1 MSVFGCAQV
10 RELAPELA
18 LGVLGGAER
27 AEAIMHVND
36 CARCQALVLELTEA
50 VDALPLL
57 APEAEPPPGFEQR
70 VLASIDAGRRRTLRR
85 WITSVAVA
93 AAAAAILSIT
103 VVRVVDAGDSGSGST
118 AAAGG
123 SAPVA
128 ATMRGAGSSSPAGW
142 VYVTGHHAVAVA
154 LDYGVAPGVYQ
165 LKLVNGHGAHTVLG
179 MLTVADA
186 RGSWT
191 GSTSVTIGAG
201 STISL
206 VDGAGNTVCSARLPD
221 ATGAGAY
228 PA

>member
-1 MSVFGCAQV
+1 VSAFGCAQV

-70 VLASIDAGRRRTLRR
+70 VLASIDAGRRRTVRR

-103 VVRVVDAGDSGSGST
+103 LVRVIDAGDSSSGSP

-123 SAPVA
+123 GAPVA
-128 ATMRGAGSSSPAGW
+128 APMVGAGSSGPAGW
-142 VYVTGHHAVAVA
+142 VYVIGHHAVAVA
-154 LDYGVAPGVYQ
+154 LDYGIAPGVYQ
-165 LKLVNGHGAHTVLG
+165 LKLATGHGSHTVLG
-179 MLTVADA
+179 MLTVAEG

-191 GSTSVTIGAG
+191 GSTSTSIGAG

-206 VDGAGNTVCSARLPD
+206 VDGNGDVVCSARLPGGTD
-221 ATGAGAY
+221 AGGY